1 MEKKEYLKREKSLI
15 TDLDYAK
22 KQLNTYNLALKQFIL
37 DKLEDDALYYHLVEK
52 IKMYR
57 RATEDCENLLL
68 TLHKDYIKALEKGE
82 VKW

>member
-1 MEKKEYLKREKSLI
+1 MDKQEYFKKEKSLQ
-15 TDLDYAK
+15 TDLIYARN
-22 KQLNTYNLALKQFIL
+22 QLKVYNLALKQYFL
-37 DKLEDDALYYHLVEK
+37 DNVEDDGLYYHLVEK

-82 VKW
+82 VK